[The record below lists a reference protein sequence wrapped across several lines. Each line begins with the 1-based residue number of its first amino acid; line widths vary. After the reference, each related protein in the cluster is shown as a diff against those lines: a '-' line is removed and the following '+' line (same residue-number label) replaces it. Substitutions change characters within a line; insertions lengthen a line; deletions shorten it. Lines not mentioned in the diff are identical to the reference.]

1 VTKLLRWA
9 LVEWRVSAGGMQRV
23 SQVEQMVRRDIATA
37 SHQVT
42 LMRRIIAVTK
52 LQKVCAVRERTEIS
66 SAYSKIIGAARV
78 NTHKKNSRSR
88 SQSRNKGLVKM
99 DFN

>member
-1 VTKLLRWA
+1 
-9 LVEWRVSAGGMQRV
+9 MQRV

-52 LQKVCAVRERTEIS
+52 LQKVCAVRERTEIG